1 MPMRRYATYESIQCL
16 GQNMQIVSS
25 GLGSFWRL
33 TSRFMLEENLGMAG
47 PDGLAQF
54 EPDEWYPLAGHL
66 RVLERIRKDFG
77 EVALRQVGASIP
89 RFARAIPAGIDV
101 RSAFQHLDV
110 TYHINHA
117 VNGQPMFSEHTGQLQ
132 DGIGHYLAHPFP
144 RHNQILCECT
154 GPYPCAFD
162 EGLLLAFAR
171 FHEPSATLTHH
182 PGKCR
187 NQGGTHCTYSV
198 AWK

>member
-1 MPMRRYATYESIQCL
+1 MSRYITDERIQCL
-16 GQNMQIVSS
+16 GHNMSTVSS

-33 TSRFMLEENLGMAG
+33 ASRFMLEECLGITG

-54 EPDEWYPLAGHL
+54 DSEAWYPLMGHL

-77 EVALRQVGASIP
+77 EVALRQVGASLP
-89 RFARAIPAGIDV
+89 RFARAMPANSDV
-101 RSAFQHLDV
+101 RAAFQHLDV
-110 TYHINHA
+110 AYHLNHA

-132 DGIGHYLAHPFP
+132 DGIGHYLARPLA
-144 RHNQILCECT
+144 RHKQILCECS

-171 FHEPSATLTHH
+171 FHEPSATLAHME
-182 PGKCR
+182 PGTCR
-187 NQGGTHCTYSV
+187 TRGATRCTYSV
-198 AWK
+198 AWT